1 MTPDSI
7 RNASGASMHEHN
19 SYLDA
24 VLVAGGTLASLF
36 TSEKTVIALTVI
48 FTLLRIA
55 VYVRDLWRRKP

>member
-1 MTPDSI
+1 MNDPLNDATVHGS
-7 RNASGASMHEHN
+7 A

-24 VLVAGGTLASLF
+24 VLVAAGTAASVF
-36 TSEKTVIALTVI
+36 TSEKTVIALTVV